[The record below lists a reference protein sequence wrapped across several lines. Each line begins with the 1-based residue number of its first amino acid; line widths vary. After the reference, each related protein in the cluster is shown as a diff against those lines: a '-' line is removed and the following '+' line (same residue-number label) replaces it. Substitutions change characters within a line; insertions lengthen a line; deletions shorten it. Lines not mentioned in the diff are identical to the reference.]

1 MTIDL
6 ERELTTGFAA
16 HLIRQKAKQLIR
28 RPEFTKSDQPDLE
41 QELSLRVI
49 EAFPKFD
56 PEVAHWNAFVTTVVE
71 RDVASILEFET
82 AEKRCREEG
91 IESLNT
97 LVTDSDGNLVQRAQT
112 IGPDDRDRL
121 TCEETPDATQIS
133 DLRLD
138 LEQVCLSPEL
148 RAVCEGLKTQTVS
161 ELARELGIPRQT
173 LVDRARKLRAIFA
186 EHGLQEYFGDAP

>member
-28 RPEFTKSDQPDLE
+28 RPEFAKSDQPDLE

-56 PEVAHWNAFVTTVVE
+56 PEVAHWNAFVTTIVE
-71 RDVASILEFET
+71 RNVASILEFET
-82 AEKRCREEG
+82 AEKRCSEEG

-112 IGPDDRDRL
+112 IGTSCWPGS
-121 TCEETPDATQIS
+121 AMS
-133 DLRLD
+133 
-138 LEQVCLSPEL
+138 
-148 RAVCEGLKTQTVS
+148 GLTVS
-161 ELARELGIPRQT
+161 LNANRSNT
-173 LVDRARKLRAIFA
+173 CAMSTC
-186 EHGLQEYFGDAP
+186 